1 MIGVFSSAM
10 LAKKFSLRVWFAV
23 LWLAVVLLG
32 LGIALYVM
40 PYGFGWFAGA
50 IALAIVAILLIV
62 PNWLR

>member
-1 MIGVFSSAM
+1 M